1 MKFTR
6 SGLPV
11 KLVGVRA
18 DLNRIEALKLEYP
31 VIKMSASDKII
42 ELEQTP

>member
-1 MKFTR
+1 M
-6 SGLPV
+6 PV
-11 KLVGVRA
+11 ELVGVSAEMSRS
-18 DLNRIEALKLEYP
+18 EALKLEYP